1 MSDTEF
7 ISEHNLTEE
16 VFNEKLS
23 NWVSILKEAKN
34 KKKPSLD
41 YKIVTS
47 WNGLMISGYVDAYK
61 AFNDEIFLN
70 EAIESAEFIYK
81 SLTKMMVGLFHN
93 YVNGKSKVNGYLEDY
108 ATIIQA
114 SLDLYEITLN
124 QKWIERALKLS
135 EYVIKNFSNDQS
147 ALFYFTSKRRGV
159 NY

>member
-1 MSDTEF
+1 MKNYQ
-7 ISEHNLTEE
+7 IGYLY
-16 VFNEKLS
+16 
-23 NWVSILKEAKN
+23 LKKQKN

-81 SLTKMMVGLFHN
+81 SLSKNDGGLFHN

-114 SLDLYEITLN
+114 SLDLYEIH
-124 QKWIERALKLS
+124 
-135 EYVIKNFSNDQS
+135 
-147 ALFYFTSKRRGV
+147 
-159 NY
+159 